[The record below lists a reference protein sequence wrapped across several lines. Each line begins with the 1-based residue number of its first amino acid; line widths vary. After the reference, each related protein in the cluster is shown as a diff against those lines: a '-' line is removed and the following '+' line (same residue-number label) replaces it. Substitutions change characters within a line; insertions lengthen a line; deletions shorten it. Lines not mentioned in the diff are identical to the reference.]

1 MFLAWLRNGSVAIM
15 AAWGAHAFAGSPAQ
29 DRLLRLVPANA
40 EITAGIQDPHHG
52 DQSGRLLIVTH
63 NDDVDLRDWIALAGT
78 MNDRQQ
84 VDKLIEAAASSL
96 RGELS
101 EHLLLA
107 GGSFRGAGILHAA
120 ESDGGVRSEYKGV
133 RIVELKPFAR
143 EQQEMGDIRW
153 LAMLDDKTAV
163 FGSPAMVRSA
173 LDRYLSSA
181 PADAELVK
189 RMSGLKPDV
198 NCWSILTMPGRMM
211 AAHVI
216 PATIDD
222 TNAALLRGVTSLSIS
237 VRYGSKNRVDLIF
250 DTESAEAATALAT
263 AISGPPHLLS
273 VAGTLHAHLENV
285 AVWQNEVRGS
295 VRVAE
300 KEFDLWLAGLRG
312 LSRPASDGENVARAG
327 AMR

>member
-1 MFLAWLRNGSVAIM
+1 M
-15 AAWGAHAFAGSPAQ
+15 AALGAHAFAGSPAQ

-40 EITAGIQDPHHG
+40 EIVAGIQDPHHG

-63 NDDVDLRDWIALAGT
+63 NDDADLRDWIALAGA

-84 VDKLIEAAASSL
+84 VDKLIEAAASSP

-133 RIVELKPFAR
+133 RIVELRPFAR
-143 EQQEMGDIRW
+143 EQQEMRDIRW
-153 LAMLDDKTAV
+153 LAMLDDNTAI
-163 FGSPAMVRSA
+163 FGSPTMVQRA

-211 AAHVI
+211 AAHML
-216 PATIDD
+216 PATLDE
-222 TNAALLRGVTSLSIS
+222 TSAALVRGATSLSIS
-237 VRYGSKNRVDLIF
+237 VHYGSEDRVDF
-250 DTESAEAATALAT
+250 TFGTENTNAATALAA
-263 AISGPPHLLS
+263 AISGPRYMFS
-273 VAGTLHAHLENV
+273 VADTLHAHLESV

-295 VRVAE
+295 VRLAE
-300 KEFDLWLAGLRG
+300 KEFDPWLAGLRRVSPDSISG
-312 LSRPASDGENVARAG
+312 GENVARAG
-327 AMR
+327 SVR